1 MSHVRL
7 CAVTFAL
14 SGRAVFGASA
24 LDTQLGGNAELTL
37 KGDTLLQGLAY
48 RPTTI
53 STPAAM
59 ARIAI
64 TVPNPEKLKLS
75 SGTIPVTISQTANN
89 NIPTFLVSFISRL
102 P

>member
-1 MSHVRL
+1 LRCNVRVERARRFL
-7 CAVTFAL
+7 ARPL
-14 SGRAVFGASA
+14 SN
-24 LDTQLGGNAELTL
+24 TQLGGNAELTL

-64 TVPNPEKLKLS
+64 TVP
-75 SGTIPVTISQTANN
+75 
-89 NIPTFLVSFISRL
+89 
-102 P
+102 